1 MYVKANNPIL
11 RLKKFMRYDQSTSYI
26 WMKMS

>member
-1 MYVKANNPIL
+1 MSKANNPIL